1 VKTSRSHSLNENAID
16 LDKSSG
22 NQVSRQAIDKQL
34 NSFTEKILKKYLLKC
49 WKFNGERAFQNQGKG
64 AFHSNPVNG

>member
-22 NQVSRQAIDKQL
+22 IQVSRQAIDKQL
-34 NSFTEKILKKYLLKC
+34 NSFTEKILKEIFAKVL
-49 WKFNGERAFQNQGKG
+49 EIQRGKG
-64 AFHSNPVNG
+64 LSKSRKRSFSLKSG